1 MNFARPEL
9 LLLLW
14 LLPLPCL
21 AILWARKRRRQ
32 RASRLVHPNVLRD
45 SAKEASETPF
55 HLQLGLC
62 AAALLLLV
70 IAAAGPRWG
79 LRDEIVLGSGR
90 NVLILLDVSRS
101 MLATDV
107 RPNRLERAKADLTD
121 LIAELEGDRAGIMA
135 FRGGAVLLCP
145 FTTDLAFL
153 NQTLAGVGID
163 SAPHG
168 ETDIGAAIDTALEAF
183 RELGSDHNAI
193 ILVSDGE
200 DLTGQAAAK
209 AAKAGERGIPVFC
222 VGIGGTQGATI
233 PATDSATMKYR
244 GADVV
249 TRLDNATL
257 MAIATASKG
266 AYIPLATAATGR
278 NTLGGVYNRHVRQ
291 IVAQE
296 MQEMRESRLVERFQL
311 FLVPGV
317 VLLLAAAALSG
328 GRPSGHRA
336 PAKAAAALL
345 FLAAVSS
352 APGQT
357 NVVVSAPAQAVPSTT
372 AATAHDTARKAQ
384 RAWRKGDYAGAAEAY
399 RQAIALGHPDPELA
413 QSMRFNAALAFLKAG
428 NAGQAAELFRQAADA
443 GNAQGADAS
452 EGLGV
457 ALFRAAEAL
466 AALEPEP
473 DPAAAAPGAP
483 PAPKRSVAA
492 EQLKLFEDA
501 AAAFQEALRGLPDSE
516 QRRGNLQ
523 AAVAR
528 MPELRAKARTDAI
541 LAKYGETPPEQLVP
555 KMLAMQRASFAEA
568 ARAFTNASPSRIAQ
582 LEQAAIRQQEVADLW
597 MPLHGKMAEAVKQ
610 STTNQN
616 VVADFTFQLDA
627 AKSQAES
634 AVGALENLDPGALDA
649 MRDAEG
655 QSMKLLAM
663 TTPPPVVLGEA
674 IHSQSNALAKAVDST
689 AIRKPLDEQQMAS
702 GLFRVFSESYGPWL
716 DQQASQPTPQPPAQ
730 DGAASTNVF
739 DLSAE
744 VRKAIDDL
752 VAKTLGTHALV
763 QMDIGPADTLLAGKS
778 RINAEQALKDMIHIL
793 ELLPKPPR
801 QQQQQK
807 QDQQQDQQQR
817 DQQQQQQDQ
826 QPSGEDDQQKQEH
839 PKEPENPQQDQQPDP
854 QDGGEEQD
862 PREDPE
868 EAAAAAQETAEQKD
882 AEEIMAKILE
892 QEKQREN
899 DRRKR
904 ERSLPPRAGER
915 DW

>member
-21 AILWARKRRRQ
+21 LVLWARKRRRQ
-32 RASRLVHPNVLRD
+32 RASRLVHPNALRNA
-45 SAKEASETPF
+45 AKGVSETTF

-62 AAALLLLV
+62 AAALILLV
-70 IAAAGPRWG
+70 VAAAGPRWG

-90 NVLILLDVSRS
+90 NVLIALDVSRS

-121 LIAELEGDRAGIMA
+121 LLAELEGDRAGIMA

-163 SAPHG
+163 SAPRG
-168 ETDIGAAIDTALEAF
+168 ETNIGAAIDAALEAF
-183 RELGSDHNAI
+183 REHGSDHNAI

-200 DLTGQAAAK
+200 DLSGQAAAK
-209 AAKAGERGIPVFC
+209 AAKAGERGIPIFC
-222 VGIGGTQGATI
+222 VGIGGTQGSTI

-244 GADVV
+244 GEEVV
-249 TRLDNATL
+249 TRLDNETL

-317 VLLLAAAALSG
+317 VLLLAAAALSS
-328 GRPSGHRA
+328 GRPSGRRT
-336 PAKAAAALL
+336 PGKAATALL
-345 FLAAVSS
+345 LLAA
-352 APGQT
+352 AF
-357 NVVVSAPAQAVPSTT
+357 SAPAQTNAVVSTPAQAEAPVS
-372 AATAHDTARKAQ
+372 AATVHDLARAAQ
-384 RAWRKGDYAGAAEAY
+384 HAWRKGHCDVAAEVY
-399 RQAIALGHPDPELA
+399 QQAVVFGHPDPELI

-428 NAGQAAELFRQAADA
+428 NVGKAAELFRQAAVADN
-443 GNAQGADAS
+443 GQGADAS

-473 DPAAAAPGAP
+473 DPAIATPGAP

-501 AAAFQEALRGLPDSE
+501 AAAFQEALQGLPESE

-528 MPELRAKARTDAI
+528 IPELRMKARNDAI
-541 LAKYGETPPEQLVP
+541 LAKYGETPPDQLVP
-555 KMLAMQRASFAEA
+555 KMLEMQRTAFADA

-616 VVADFTFQLDA
+616 VVADFTFQLDS

-655 QSMKLLAM
+655 LSMKLLAM
-663 TTPPPVVLGEA
+663 TTPPPVVLAEA
-674 IHSQSNALAKAVDST
+674 IHSQSNALAKAIEPT
-689 AIRKPLDEQQMAS
+689 AIRKPLDEQQMAT

-716 DQQASQPTPQPPAQ
+716 DQQASQPQSQTPAQ
-730 DGAASTNVF
+730 DGAASTNAF

-744 VRKAIDDL
+744 IRKAIDDL

-778 RINAEQALKDMIHIL
+778 RINAEQALKDMIHIQ
-793 ELLPKPPR
+793 ELLPKPP

-807 QDQQQDQQQR
+807 QDQQQDQQQ
-817 DQQQQQQDQ
+817 QVQQQQDP
-826 QPSGEDDQQKQEH
+826 QPSGEDDQQKQEQ
-839 PKEPENPQQDQQPDP
+839 PKEPEDPQQDQQPEE

-862 PREDPE
+862 PQSDPA
-868 EAAAAAQETAEQKD
+868 EAAAAEQEAAEQKD
-882 AEEIMAKILE
+882 AEAIMAKILE

-899 DRRKR
+899 ERRKR

>member
-1 MNFARPEL
+1 
-9 LLLLW
+9 
-14 LLPLPCL
+14 
-21 AILWARKRRRQ
+21 
-32 RASRLVHPNVLRD
+32 
-45 SAKEASETPF
+45 
-55 HLQLGLC
+55 
-62 AAALLLLV
+62 
-70 IAAAGPRWG
+70 
-79 LRDEIVLGSGR
+79 
-90 NVLILLDVSRS
+90 
-101 MLATDV
+101 
-107 RPNRLERAKADLTD
+107 
-121 LIAELEGDRAGIMA
+121 
-135 FRGGAVLLCP
+135 
-145 FTTDLAFL
+145 
-153 NQTLAGVGID
+153 
-163 SAPHG
+163 
-168 ETDIGAAIDTALEAF
+168 
-183 RELGSDHNAI
+183 
-193 ILVSDGE
+193 
-200 DLTGQAAAK
+200 
-209 AAKAGERGIPVFC
+209 
-222 VGIGGTQGATI
+222 
-233 PATDSATMKYR
+233 
-244 GADVV
+244 
-249 TRLDNATL
+249 
-257 MAIATASKG
+257 
-266 AYIPLATAATGR
+266 
-278 NTLGGVYNRHVRQ
+278 
-291 IVAQE
+291 
-296 MQEMRESRLVERFQL
+296 
-311 FLVPGV
+311 
-317 VLLLAAAALSG
+317 
-328 GRPSGHRA
+328 
-336 PAKAAAALL
+336 
-345 FLAAVSS
+345 
-352 APGQT
+352 
-357 NVVVSAPAQAVPSTT
+357 
-372 AATAHDTARKAQ
+372 
-384 RAWRKGDYAGAAEAY
+384 
-399 RQAIALGHPDPELA
+399 
-413 QSMRFNAALAFLKAG
+413 
-428 NAGQAAELFRQAADA
+428 
-443 GNAQGADAS
+443 
-452 EGLGV
+452 
-457 ALFRAAEAL
+457 
-466 AALEPEP
+466 
-473 DPAAAAPGAP
+473 
-483 PAPKRSVAA
+483 
-492 EQLKLFEDA
+492 
-501 AAAFQEALRGLPDSE
+501 
-516 QRRGNLQ
+516 
-523 AAVAR
+523 
-528 MPELRAKARTDAI
+528 
-541 LAKYGETPPEQLVP
+541 
-555 KMLAMQRASFAEA
+555 
-568 ARAFTNASPSRIAQ
+568 
-582 LEQAAIRQQEVADLW
+582 

-674 IHSQSNALAKAVDST
+674 IHSQSNALAKAVEPT